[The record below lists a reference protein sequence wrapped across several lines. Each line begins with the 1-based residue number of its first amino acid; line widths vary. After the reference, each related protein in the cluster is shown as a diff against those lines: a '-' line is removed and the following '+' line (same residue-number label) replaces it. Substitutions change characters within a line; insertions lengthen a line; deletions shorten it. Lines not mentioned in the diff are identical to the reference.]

1 VFTGFAFYR
10 PLKDHLCAVGV
21 SGIIDSAF
29 APEILRRYALYNQLP
44 IQDPKLVLDLD
55 AIKRSYNV
63 KREFRVESL
72 DSLANQIGKWLH

>member
-1 VFTGFAFYR
+1 
-10 PLKDHLCAVGV
+10 
-21 SGIIDSAF
+21 
-29 APEILRRYALYNQLP
+29 
-44 IQDPKLVLDLD
+44 LVLDLD